1 MTFAARLLTF
11 AVLTFAAAVPSF
23 AQGQAARPPITTLA
37 GDALEDWTG
46 LKTLITNAANAMPE
60 DKFSYKSTPAQRDFG
75 AQVMHVVQVNQ
86 MLLGTLGAKTP
97 LPMINM
103 QAKTKAEIATAL
115 RQSFEWGE
123 AVVKEFNDAQLVERI
138 APPRFMGPSAS
149 RIRVIG
155 FAAQHTQDI
164 YGQMVVYLRL
174 NGITPP
180 ASVRPGV

>member
-1 MTFAARLLTF
+1 MTFAVRLLTLVVLALT
-11 AVLTFAAAVPSF
+11 AVVPSF

-37 GDALEDWTG
+37 GDVQEDWTG
-46 LKTLITNAANAMPE
+46 LKTLISNAANAMPE
-60 DKFSYKSTPAQRDFG
+60 DKYSYKSTPAQRDFG
-75 AQVMHVVQVNQ
+75 AQVMHIVQVNQ

-97 LPMINM
+97 APMINM
-103 QAKTKAEIATAL
+103 QAKTKAEIAAAV
-115 RQSFEWGE
+115 RQSFEWCD
-123 AVVKEFNDAQLVERI
+123 AVVKEFSDAQLVERI

-174 NGITPP
+174 NGVTPP